1 MNAAVEKL
9 QAVLDS
15 ESETELF
22 DGGTIAYM
30 GPVYA
35 GKLFIDFN
43 EGDTPT

>member
-9 QAVLDS
+9 QAALDS
-15 ESETELF
+15 ESESEMF
-22 DGGTIAYM
+22 DGSTIAYM

>member
-1 MNAAVEKL
+1 MDAAVTKL

-15 ESETELF
+15 ESETDLF
-22 DGGTIAYM
+22 DGSTIAYM

-35 GKLFIDFN
+35 GMLNMDFN

>member
-1 MNAAVEKL
+1 MDSAVEKL
-9 QAVLDS
+9 QAALDS

-22 DGGTIAYM
+22 DGSTVAYM

-35 GKLFIDFN
+35 FTSSIDFN